1 MTDIFT
7 RDECLKL
14 VDEYTMNVRNRTEGN
29 ISDHTGRGLL
39 AVADGLCAIAFA
51 ILATTTTDPKPQAPS
66 IPSSPVG
73 ITAWRDR

>member
-14 VDEYTMNVRNRTEGN
+14 VDEYTMNVRNRQGVALERTE
-29 ISDHTGRGLL
+29 RGLL
-39 AVADGLCAIAFA
+39 AIADGLCAVAYA

-73 ITAWRDR
+73 ITAWRDQ